1 MATTK
6 NILFDLGGVLLNINY
21 HNTQQ
26 AFKDL
31 GFHDF
36 EEMYTQYTADALF
49 DDLETGKVS
58 ADEFYDKI
66 MEKRG
71 EGITRPQVTFA
82 WNNMLLDF
90 RESSLGFLEKLS
102 ERYKLFLLSNTNE
115 IHLDAFEEILKRQVG
130 LESLD
135 KFFSK
140 AYYSHRVKLR
150 KPNRDI
156 FEFVLADAG
165 IKAEETL
172 FIDDSWNNIEAAKK
186 LGFKTHLLLPGEMI
200 ENLHYEN

>member
-21 HNTQQ
+21 HKTQE
-26 AFKDL
+26 AFKEL

-49 DDLETGKVS
+49 EELETGKVS
-58 ADEFYDKI
+58 ADEFYTKI
-66 MEKRG
+66 MKGKAEH
-71 EGITRPQVTFA
+71 ITRPQVAFA

-90 RESSLGFLEKLS
+90 REKSLEFLEKIA
-102 ERYKLFLLSNTNE
+102 ERYGLYLLSNTNE
-115 IHLDAFEEILKRQVG
+115 IHLSAFEQILKNQTG

-135 KFFSK
+135 KFFTK
-140 AYYSHRVKLR
+140 AYYSHRVNLR
-150 KPNRDI
+150 KPNNDI

-186 LGFKTHLLLPGEMI
+186 LGFKTHLLLPGETI
-200 ENLHYEN
+200 ENLDYEA

>member
-1 MATTK
+1 MAKTK

-21 HNTQQ
+21 HKTQQ

-31 GFHDF
+31 GFDDF

-49 DDLETGKVS
+49 EELETGKVS
-58 ADEFYDKI
+58 ADEFYNKI
-66 MEKRG
+66 MKGRAG
-71 EGITRPQVTFA
+71 HITRPQVAFA

-90 RESSLGFLEKLS
+90 RENSLTFLEKLA
-102 ERYKLFLLSNTNE
+102 ERYGLYLLSNTNE
-115 IHLDAFEEILKRQVG
+115 IHLNAFEQILKNQTG

-135 KFFSK
+135 KFFTK
-140 AYYSHRVKLR
+140 AYYSHRVNLR
-150 KPNRDI
+150 KPNNDI

-172 FIDDSWNNIEAAKK
+172 FIDDSWNNIGAAKK
-186 LGFKTHLLLPGEMI
+186 LGFKTHLLLPGETI
-200 ENLHYEN
+200 ENLDYEA